1 MKVTVRLVAALWLA
15 ALAVLGGSTYFQ
27 VTEERGRLT
36 QDLERRAV
44 LLGEGLKEA
53 VEPAAAK
60 GSRVVI
66 DRLLK
71 KFGRPDQGIA
81 VYDRVA
87 SLVTA
92 TPEMALVLPA
102 SLPEA
107 TEAITSGAVQKGLR
121 SLNTTQVYVHARPLL
136 HHDKLSGASPCSS
149 TIRPPSG
156 RVGALGLHHPLPR
169 ARAALSLIAWL
180 VVRMSVTRP
189 MARMAGWTRALRR
202 GQTIAPLEMSDLGLF
217 GPMAREVTVLAK
229 SLHRAQAAAEEEAT
243 LRLSG
248 ETQWTEERLKQ
259 FAKLRLGEAPL
270 VVVSNREPV
279 RHVRRNGKIVA
290 ETPASGL
297 VTAMDPVMRA
307 CGGVWVAQ
315 GSGDA
320 DRESADERGR
330 LRVPWTIRATP
341 CAGCTSRRRRRRATT
356 EAFPTRGSGRSA
368 TSCTRARSSALTTGI
383 TTGR

>member
-27 VTEERGRLT
+27 VAEERGRLT

-92 TPEMALVLPA
+92 TPEMTLTLPA

-107 TEAITSGAVQKGLR
+107 TEAITSSAVQKGLR
-121 SLNTTQVYVHARPLL
+121 SLNGRQVYVYATPLIRD
-136 HHDKLSGASPCSS
+136 DKPA
-149 TIRPPSG
+149 
-156 RVGALGLHHPLPR
+156 GALAVFLDASDLRR
-169 ARAALSLIAWL
+169 AEWERWQFNAIRFVVLALALSLIAWL

-189 MARMAGWTRALRR
+189 MARMAGWTRDLRR
-202 GQTIAPLEMSDLGLF
+202 GQTTAPLEMSDLGLF

-229 SLHRAQAAAEEEAT
+229 SLHRAQAAAEDWT
-243 LRLSG
+243 IVLSH
-248 ETQWTEERLKQ
+248 ETD
-259 FAKLRLGEAPL
+259 AP
-270 VVVSNREPV
+270 
-279 RHVRRNGKIVA
+279 I
-290 ETPASGL
+290 
-297 VTAMDPVMRA
+297 
-307 CGGVWVAQ
+307 
-315 GSGDA
+315 
-320 DRESADERGR
+320 GR
-330 LRVPWTIRATP
+330 LVPDRDRFRYEP
-341 CAGCTSRRRRRRATT
+341 R
-356 EAFPTRGSGRSA
+356 
-368 TSCTRARSSALTTGI
+368 
-383 TTGR
+383 

>member
-1 MKVTVRLVAALWLA
+1 M
-15 ALAVLGGSTYFQ
+15 
-27 VTEERGRLT
+27 
-36 QDLERRAV
+36 

-92 TPEMALVLPA
+92 TPEMALALPA

-107 TEAITSGAVQKGLR
+107 TDAITSGAVHKGLR
-121 SLNTTQVYVHARPLL
+121 SLNGRPVYVYVTPLL
-136 HHDKLSGASPCSS
+136 RDDKPAGAPAVFLDA
-149 TIRPPSG
+149 TDLHRAEWERWQFNAVRFI
-156 RVGALGLHHPLPR
+156 VLAL
-169 ARAALSLIAWL
+169 ALSVIAWL

-189 MARMAGWTRALRR
+189 MARMAGWTRELRR
-202 GQTIAPLEMSDLGLF
+202 GQAITPLEMSDAGLF
-217 GPMAREVTVLAK
+217 GPVALEVSVLAK
-229 SLHRAQAAAEEEAT
+229 SLHRAEAAAAEEAT
-243 LRLSG
+243 LRLIG

-259 FAKLRLGEAPL
+259 FTRLRLGESPL

-279 RHVRRNGKIVA
+279 RHVRRDGRIVA

-320 DRESADERGR
+320 DREAADERGR
-330 LRVPWTIRATP
+330 LRVPVDEPRYTLRRVWLTGAQE
-341 CAGCTSRRRRRRATT
+341 AGYYGGFSNEGLWPLCHIVHTRPQFRPNDWKHYQAVNERFAAAVLEEIAET
-356 EAFPTRGSGRSA
+356 EPPIGLIQGHQFAP
-368 TSCTRARSSALTTGI
+368 LP
-383 TTGR
+383 